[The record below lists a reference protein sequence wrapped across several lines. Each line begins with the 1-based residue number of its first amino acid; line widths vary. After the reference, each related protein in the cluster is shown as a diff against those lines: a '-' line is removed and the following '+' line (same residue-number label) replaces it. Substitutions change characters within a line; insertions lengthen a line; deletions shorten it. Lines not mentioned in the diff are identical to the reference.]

1 MKKVFNS
8 FQKNYDRIS
17 VVSLFLITTL
27 LILYLLPREGKFRYE
42 FQRGRPWMHETLIAP
57 FNFPIYKTDA
67 ELNAEQDS
75 ITAEFREYFQYNS
88 RVYDSV
94 IISYFDYFE
103 ARWDAF
109 LISQY
114 EITEE
119 ETDNFE
125 ERNPNLK
132 SLRDR
137 FVSFSTSMF
146 RHVYERGII
155 APGEVSDKIL
165 TTGQSIILVRNNIG
179 ERTSSDGLYRQV
191 SAYEHVTAN
200 VNVWLNENL
209 TDSPIYISN
218 FFNSMEF
225 NIYIIPNVYYDESM
239 SNRVRQSLL
248 DNISIARGMVQS
260 GERIVS
266 RGELITNDVFQILES
281 LRREYESRLRGA
293 NLNMILL
300 GQFILVLSLI
310 ITLYLFLFHFRREI
324 LSNIRKTL
332 FILFLLFFMVFTSIM
347 FIRFSMINFYIVP
360 FAIVPIIIR
369 TFYDERLALFVH
381 TIILLLVGF
390 FAPNSFEFVFL
401 NFVIGIVAIFSLTNL
416 YRRSKLFLTAVII
429 ILSYSFLYF
438 GIAITQER
446 SLETIEWMN
455 FAWFGGNGLL
465 VLTTYPLLYIFEKT
479 FGFISDATLMEL
491 SDTNQPLL
499 RKLAEEAPGT
509 FQHSLQVANLA
520 EAAIYE
526 IGGNPLLVRTGALYH
541 DIGKLSNPV
550 FFIENQSNGYNPHD
564 SMEFEESAQMI
575 ISHVT
580 KGVEMAKKNNLPEQI
595 IDFIK
600 THHGTTRVQY
610 FYKSYLR
617 KYPNNEV
624 DAEKYTYPGPKPF
637 SKETAVLM
645 MADSIEA
652 ASRSLKVINIASI
665 NKLVESIINNQV
677 REDQF
682 SNTQITFKDISMVK
696 EIYKRKLGNIYHA
709 RIAYPK

>member
-1 MKKVFNS
+1 MKKLFNS
-8 FQKNYDRIS
+8 FQKNYNNIS
-17 VVSLFLITTL
+17 VISLFLITAL
-27 LILYLLPREGKFRYE
+27 FILYILPREGKFRYE

-67 ELNAEQDS
+67 EL
-75 ITAEFREYFQYNS
+75 TAERDSVMADFREYFQYDS
-88 RVYDSV
+88 QVYDS
-94 IISYFDYFE
+94 IILAYYDYFE
-103 ARWDAF
+103 DRWDSF
-109 LISQY
+109 LMSQY

-119 ETDNFE
+119 EIDNFQQ
-125 ERNPNLK
+125 RNQNLM

-137 FVSFSTSMF
+137 FVSFSASMF
-146 RHVYERGII
+146 RHVYDRGII
-155 APGEVSDKIL
+155 APGEVADRIL
-165 TTGQSIILVRNNIG
+165 NTNQSLVLVRNNVG
-179 ERTSSDGLYRQV
+179 ERIASDGFYRQV

-200 VNVWLNENL
+200 VNAWINENL
-209 TDSPIYISN
+209 DDRPLYLTN
-218 FFNSMEF
+218 FFNSIEF
-225 NIYIIPNVYYDESM
+225 NSFILPNIFYDESM
-239 SNRVRQSLL
+239 SNRVRQSLM
-248 DNISIARGMVQS
+248 DNISLARGMVQS

-300 GQFILVLSLI
+300 GQFIIVISLI
-310 ITLYLFLFHFRREI
+310 ITLYLFLFHFRKEI
-324 LSNIRKTL
+324 LGNIRKTL
-332 FILFLLFFMVFTSIM
+332 FILFLLFFMVFMSIM

-429 ILSYSFLYF
+429 VLSYSFLYF

-446 SLETIEWMN
+446 SLEAINWMN
-455 FAWFGGNGLL
+455 FTWFGGNGLL

-526 IGGNPLLVRTGALYH
+526 IGGTPC
-541 DIGKLSNPV
+541 S
-550 FFIENQSNGYNPHD
+550 
-564 SMEFEESAQMI
+564 
-575 ISHVT
+575 
-580 KGVEMAKKNNLPEQI
+580 
-595 IDFIK
+595 
-600 THHGTTRVQY
+600 
-610 FYKSYLR
+610 
-617 KYPNNEV
+617 
-624 DAEKYTYPGPKPF
+624 
-637 SKETAVLM
+637 
-645 MADSIEA
+645 
-652 ASRSLKVINIASI
+652 
-665 NKLVESIINNQV
+665 
-677 REDQF
+677 
-682 SNTQITFKDISMVK
+682 
-696 EIYKRKLGNIYHA
+696 
-709 RIAYPK
+709 